1 MELHQHTI
9 LKRFKKL
16 KSKTKDNILGFL
28 KEESVKIQNILTGND
43 DDLKVETAAQLLEFH
58 IYFKERGYLNRVEEH
73 LNNED
78 CYCIVR
84 LGETLLEQEM
94 GLLLDDSIKGIN
106 EILPGTIKKNV
117 EELLEKIWNLNRT
130 INLTFYSDDLDE
142 VEMIIR
148 ADIMREEL
156 EKKMLYINVLSVF
169 TSDGFISGIYDEEG
183 VIKFFAISVDSGD
196 WKCAPEDKVHMS
208 KIEGAEYIK
217 FEK

>member
-28 KEESVKIQNILTGND
+28 KEESVKIQNILTGD
-43 DDLKVETAAQLLEFH
+43 DNDLKVETAEQLLEFH
-58 IYFKERGYLNRVEEH
+58 IYFKERGYLNRVEES

-78 CYCIVR
+78 CYSIVQ

-142 VEMIIR
+142 AEMIIR

>member
-28 KEESVKIQNILTGND
+28 KEESVKIQNILTGD
-43 DDLKVETAAQLLEFH
+43 DNDLKVETAEQLLEFH
-58 IYFKERGYLNRVEEH
+58 IYFKERGYLNRVEES

-78 CYCIVR
+78 CYSIVQ

-183 VIKFFAISVDSGD
+183 VIKFFAISVDGGD

>member
-28 KEESVKIQNILTGND
+28 KEESVKIQNILTGD
-43 DDLKVETAAQLLEFH
+43 DNDLKVETAEQLLEFH
-58 IYFKERGYLNRVEEH
+58 IYFKERGYLNRVEES

-78 CYCIVR
+78 CYSIVQ